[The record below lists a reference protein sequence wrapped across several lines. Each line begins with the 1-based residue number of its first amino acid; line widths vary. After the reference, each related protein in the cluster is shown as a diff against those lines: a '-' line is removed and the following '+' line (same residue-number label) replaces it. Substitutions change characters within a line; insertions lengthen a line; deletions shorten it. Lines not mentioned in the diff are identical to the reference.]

1 MKLKD
6 IQPKTAITIGRKK
19 WNNYKGRQ
27 EKLQVGTTLKQYPKK
42 SLHLV
47 NKIPDPDSANSYDN
61 NFDFKDAR
69 IPIEKQDE
77 ININDK
83 IKFLD

>member
-1 MKLKD
+1 MKTKS
-6 IQPKTAITIGRKK
+6 
-19 WNNYKGRQ
+19 NNYKEKQKKLQ
-27 EKLQVGTTLKQYPKK
+27 EKTTLKDYPKK